1 MSFEEELRK
10 KKLQGQTKIHQNPF
24 QITKFSRN
32 IDLRTIIQQ
41 FSHFSREELVEKNI
55 QAKAAGRI
63 LRLRN
68 FGNLIFALL
77 NDQEA
82 SIQLMVNKNEKFK
95 ELDIGDIIGIEGVVC
110 KSQKG
115 ELSIKVND
123 FVLLSKCLK
132 PLPDLHYGF
141 VDTEERFRKRYLD
154 LIINQQN
161 RKILIQRFQII
172 NSIREFLNQRGFIE
186 VETPILVSAASG
198 AQAKPFI
205 THHNKLQ
212 RDFYLRI
219 ATEIPLKMLL
229 VGGLE
234 KVYEIG
240 RIFRNEGIDAR
251 HNPEFTT
258 IEVYQAY
265 ENAEYMMELTK
276 EVFQYLVKEVLKK
289 EEIEFNSHVINL
301 KNSFHKLSMVEAI
314 KEH

>member
-10 KKLQGQTKIHQNPF
+10 KKLQEQTKIRQNPF

-41 FSHFSREELVEKNI
+41 FSHFSREELVEKDI

-82 SIQLMVNKNEKFK
+82 SIQLLVNKNEKFK
-95 ELDIGDIIGIEGVVC
+95 ELDIGDIIGIEGAIC

-132 PLPDLHYGF
+132 PLPDLHYGL
-141 VDTEERFRKRYLD
+141 VDVEERFRKRHLD

-205 THHNKLQ
+205 THQINYKEIFIYEL
-212 RDFYLRI
+212 LRKY
-219 ATEIPLKMLL
+219 P
-229 VGGLE
+229 
-234 KVYEIG
+234 
-240 RIFRNEGIDAR
+240 
-251 HNPEFTT
+251 
-258 IEVYQAY
+258 
-265 ENAEYMMELTK
+265 
-276 EVFQYLVKEVLKK
+276 
-289 EEIEFNSHVINL
+289 
-301 KNSFHKLSMVEAI
+301 
-314 KEH
+314 